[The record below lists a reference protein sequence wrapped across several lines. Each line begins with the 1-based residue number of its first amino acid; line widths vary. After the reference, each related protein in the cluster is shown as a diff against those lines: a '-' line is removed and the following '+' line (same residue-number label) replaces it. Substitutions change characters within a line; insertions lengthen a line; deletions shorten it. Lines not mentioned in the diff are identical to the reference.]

1 MEESAKNGIVMNTGC
16 SPKGIK
22 KLDDGSFEL
31 TYSGPDG
38 ESTKTFDQILM
49 ATGRG
54 PNTSNLGL
62 ENAGVELD
70 NKGCGSSSCET
81 VFTVQEKEVLLRDI
95 LQPEMEKAQNFLHRK
110 RAWNP
115 EAFVLRRM

>member
-1 MEESAKNGIVMNTGC
+1 MPWGATPSPLMTRSSNARRCVQVRTTIMDESAKNGLIMNTGC
-16 SPKGIK
+16 SPKSIK

-38 ESTKTFDQILM
+38 ESTKSFDQILM

-54 PNTSNLGL
+54 PNTANLGL

-70 NKGCGSSSCET
+70 NKGCGH
-81 VFTVQEKEVLLRDI
+81 LLSI
-95 LQPEMEKAQNFLHRK
+95 SLH
-110 RAWNP
+110 
-115 EAFVLRRM
+115 F